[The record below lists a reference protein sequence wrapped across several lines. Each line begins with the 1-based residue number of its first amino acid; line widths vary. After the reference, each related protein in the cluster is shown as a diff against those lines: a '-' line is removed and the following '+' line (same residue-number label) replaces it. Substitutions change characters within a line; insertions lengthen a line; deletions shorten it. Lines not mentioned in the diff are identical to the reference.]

1 MSEAAWWTLATV
13 LLAVC
18 FGAMLAIT
26 SGSTPAGQFFA
37 GWLTEYSL
45 SMDNLLV
52 FVILITRS
60 QVPSR
65 LHGRVLLAGIGVA
78 VVLRGA
84 VIGLG
89 AAALHRFG
97 WLEYLFGLFLLYTAA
112 QIARRPH
119 EAPQPTGTSAEH
131 VPGEF
136 PRSSGRSA
144 PAGVPAATEDPP
156 SGAAGRIA
164 ARLTR
169 RGTAGVLTLVIA
181 LGVADVL
188 FAVDSIPAVFGLT
201 RDPFL
206 VFSANVFALLGLRHL
221 YFLVAGLLARLV
233 YLQAGLCVVLAF
245 IGVKLLAEAL
255 HGSGVT
261 SLGPVHVPQ
270 VGAWLSLAIIVLVL
284 GVTALASVLATRR
297 QARQRER
304 ADRAICGEQRRSR
317 QPAPPERS
325 APGQPGSG
333 RESAAQVRHDVA
345 DGDLDRLTGGARG
358 DLDGAVCQ
366 AALAHGHPE
375 RDPGELGVAELHPGP
390 LGPVV
395 DDNLDARRG

>member
-1 MSEAAWWTLATV
+1 MAYLQVPVWGWAALIAALVVLLGADLLASTRRDRPAGMAEAAGWTLATV
-13 LLAVC
+13 VLAVC

-26 SGSTPAGQFFA
+26 AGSTPAGQFFA

-52 FVILITRS
+52 FVILISMS

-65 LHGRVLLAGIGVA
+65 LHGRVVLAGIGVA

-112 QIARRPH
+112 QLAWHPH
-119 EAPQPTGTSAEH
+119 EAPLPTRASAGH

-136 PRSSGRSA
+136 PRSGRPPVA
-144 PAGVPAATEDPP
+144 VAGVPGAEDAPA
-156 SGAAGRIA
+156 GAAGRIA

-169 RGTAGVLTLVIA
+169 RGTAGVLALVIA
-181 LGVADVL
+181 LGVADVV
-188 FAVDSIPAVFGLT
+188 FALDSIPAVFGLT

-221 YFLVAGLLARLV
+221 YFLVAALLARLV

-261 SLGPVHVPQ
+261 SLGPVPVPQ
-270 VGAWLSLAIIVLVL
+270 VGPWLSLAIIALVL
-284 GVTALASVLATRR
+284 GTAALASVVVT
-297 QARQRER
+297 RQRGR
-304 ADRAICGEQRRSR
+304 SDRAVCGEQR
-317 QPAPPERS
+317 
-325 APGQPGSG
+325 
-333 RESAAQVRHDVA
+333 
-345 DGDLDRLTGGARG
+345 
-358 DLDGAVCQ
+358 
-366 AALAHGHPE
+366 
-375 RDPGELGVAELHPGP
+375 
-390 LGPVV
+390 
-395 DDNLDARRG
+395 

>member
-1 MSEAAWWTLATV
+1 MATLHVPVWGWVALIAALVLLLGADLLASSRRDHLVSMSEAAGWTLATV
-13 LLAVC
+13 VLAVC

-26 SGSTPAGQFFA
+26 SGSTPSGQFFA

-52 FVILITRS
+52 FVILISRS
-60 QVPSR
+60 QVPGR
-65 LHGRVLLAGIGVA
+65 LHGRVVLAGIGVA
-78 VVLRGA
+78 VVLRGT

-112 QIARRPH
+112 QVARHPNR
-119 EAPQPTGTSAEH
+119 ASLPTGTSAGH

-136 PRSSGRSA
+136 PRPVRSTA
-144 PAGVPAATEDPP
+144 DEAGVPGAMVADAP

-188 FAVDSIPAVFGLT
+188 FALDSIPAVFGLT

-245 IGVKLLAEAL
+245 IGVKLLGEAL

-261 SLGPVHVPQ
+261 SLGPVRLPQ
-270 VGAWLSLAIIVLVL
+270 VGAWLSLAIIALVL
-284 GVTALASVLATRR
+284 GVTALASLLAPRW
-297 QARQRER
+297 QARRRKR
-304 ADRAICGEQRRSR
+304 ADRTVCGEQR
-317 QPAPPERS
+317 
-325 APGQPGSG
+325 
-333 RESAAQVRHDVA
+333 
-345 DGDLDRLTGGARG
+345 
-358 DLDGAVCQ
+358 
-366 AALAHGHPE
+366 
-375 RDPGELGVAELHPGP
+375 
-390 LGPVV
+390 
-395 DDNLDARRG
+395 

>member
-1 MSEAAWWTLATV
+1 MATLQVPVWGWAALIAALVVLLGADLLASSRRDGPVSMREAAGWTLATV

-18 FGAMLAIT
+18 FGALLAIT

-52 FVILITRS
+52 FVILISRS

-65 LHGRVLLAGIGVA
+65 LHGRVVLAGIGVA
-78 VVLRGA
+78 VVLRGT

-89 AAALHRFG
+89 AAALNRFG

-112 QIARRPH
+112 QIARHPNV
-119 EAPQPTGTSAEH
+119 APPLAGTGAGH

-136 PRSSGRSA
+136 PRSGRPPAGTAVAPPATVADA
-144 PAGVPAATEDPP
+144 PA
-156 SGAAGRIA
+156 GAAGRIA

-169 RGTAGVLTLVIA
+169 RGTAGVLALVIA
-181 LGVADVL
+181 LGVADL
-188 FAVDSIPAVFGLT
+188 IFAVDSIPAVFGLT

-245 IGVKLLAEAL
+245 IGVKLLGEAL

-261 SLGPVHVPQ
+261 SIGPVPVPQ
-270 VGAWLSLAIIVLVL
+270 VGAWLSLAIIGLVL

-304 ADRAICGEQRRSR
+304 SDRAVCGEQ
-317 QPAPPERS
+317 
-325 APGQPGSG
+325 
-333 RESAAQVRHDVA
+333 H
-345 DGDLDRLTGGARG
+345 
-358 DLDGAVCQ
+358 
-366 AALAHGHPE
+366 
-375 RDPGELGVAELHPGP
+375 
-390 LGPVV
+390 
-395 DDNLDARRG
+395 

>member
-1 MSEAAWWTLATV
+1 MASLQVPVWGWAALIAALVVLLGADLWAGARRDRPVSMAESAWWTLAAV

-26 SGSTPAGQFFA
+26 SGSVPAGQFFA

-52 FVILITRS
+52 FVVLISWFR
-60 QVPSR
+60 VPSR
-65 LHGRVLLAGIGVA
+65 LQGRVVLAGIGVA
-78 VVLRGA
+78 VVLRGI
-84 VIGLG
+84 VIALG

-112 QIARRPH
+112 QLARRPKG
-119 EAPQPTGTSAEH
+119 APLPTGTSADH

-136 PRSSGRSA
+136 PQSGKSPENAAGEPVPVTEA
-144 PAGVPAATEDPP
+144 PP
-156 SGAAGRIA
+156 GAAGRIA

-169 RGTAGVLTLVIA
+169 RGSAGMLAVVAA
-181 LGVADVL
+181 LGFADLV

-221 YFLVAGLLARLV
+221 YFLVAALLTRLV

-245 IGVKLLAEAL
+245 IGTKLFADAL

-261 SLGPVHVPQ
+261 SLGPVPVPQ
-270 VGAWLSLAIIVLVL
+270 VGPWLSLAIIVLVL
-284 GVTALASVLATRR
+284 GTTALASVVVTRR
-297 QARQRER
+297 RER
-304 ADRAICGEQRRSR
+304 SDRAVCASSTDRGG
-317 QPAPPERS
+317 PP
-325 APGQPGSG
+325 G
-333 RESAAQVRHDVA
+333 
-345 DGDLDRLTGGARG
+345 
-358 DLDGAVCQ
+358 
-366 AALAHGHPE
+366 
-375 RDPGELGVAELHPGP
+375 
-390 LGPVV
+390 
-395 DDNLDARRG
+395 

>member
-1 MSEAAWWTLATV
+1 MATLQVPVWGWAALIAALVVLLGADLLASSRRDGLVSMRAAAGWTLATV

-18 FGAMLAIT
+18 FGGLLAIT

-52 FVILITRS
+52 FVILISRS

-65 LHGRVLLAGIGVA
+65 LHGRVVLAGIGVA
-78 VVLRGA
+78 VVLRGG
-84 VIGLG
+84 VIALG

-112 QIARRPH
+112 QIARHPNV
-119 EAPQPTGTSAEH
+119 APPLAGTGAGH

-136 PRSSGRSA
+136 PRSGRPPAGTGVVPPAVAADA
-144 PAGVPAATEDPP
+144 PA
-156 SGAAGRIA
+156 GAAGRIA

-169 RGTAGVLTLVIA
+169 RGTAGVLALVVA

-233 YLQAGLCVVLAF
+233 YLEAGRRGLAF

-261 SLGPVHVPQ
+261 SIGPVPVPQ
-270 VGAWLSLAIIVLVL
+270 VGAWLSLAIIALVL
-284 GVTALASVLATRR
+284 GVTALASALATRR
-297 QARQRER
+297 QARQREGPT
-304 ADRAICGEQRRSR
+304 A
-317 QPAPPERS
+317 RS
-325 APGQPGSG
+325 AASHADPASLPG
-333 RESAAQVRHDVA
+333 
-345 DGDLDRLTGGARG
+345 
-358 DLDGAVCQ
+358 
-366 AALAHGHPE
+366 
-375 RDPGELGVAELHPGP
+375 
-390 LGPVV
+390 
-395 DDNLDARRG
+395 

>member
-1 MSEAAWWTLATV
+1 MAFLQVPAWGWAALIAALVVLLGADVWASARRERPVSMAESAWWTLATV

-18 FGAMLAIT
+18 FAGMLAIT

-65 LHGRVLLAGIGVA
+65 LHGRVLLAGIGLA
-78 VVLRGA
+78 VVLRGIA
-84 VIGLG
+84 IGLG

-97 WLEYLFGLFLLYTAA
+97 WLEYLFGLFLLYTAV
-112 QIARRPH
+112 QIARHPN
-119 EAPQPTGTSAEH
+119 EAPPPTGTSAAH

-136 PRSSGRSA
+136 PRSGRSA
-144 PAGVPAATEDPP
+144 ANEAGVPGDVAEDAPG
-156 SGAAGRIA
+156 GAAGRIA

-169 RGTAGVLTLVIA
+169 RGTAGVLTLVVA
-181 LGVADVL
+181 LGVADVM

-221 YFLVAGLLARLV
+221 YFLVAALLARLV
-233 YLQAGLCVVLAF
+233 YLQTGLCVVLAF
-245 IGVKLLAEAL
+245 IGVKLLGEAL

-261 SLGPVHVPQ
+261 SLGPVPIPQ
-270 VGAWLSLAIIVLVL
+270 ISPWLSLAIIVLVL
-284 GVTALASVLATRR
+284 GTTALASVLATRR

-304 ADRAICGEQRRSR
+304 PDRAICD
-317 QPAPPERS
+317 
-325 APGQPGSG
+325 GQ
-333 RESAAQVRHDVA
+333 H
-345 DGDLDRLTGGARG
+345 
-358 DLDGAVCQ
+358 
-366 AALAHGHPE
+366 
-375 RDPGELGVAELHPGP
+375 
-390 LGPVV
+390 
-395 DDNLDARRG
+395 

>member
-1 MSEAAWWTLATV
+1 MASLQVPAWGWAALVAALAVLLGADLLASARRDRPVRMSEAAWWTLATV

-84 VIGLG
+84 AIGLG
-89 AAALHRFG
+89 AAALNRFG
-97 WLEYLFGLFLLYTAA
+97 WVEYLFGLFLLYTAA
-112 QIARRPH
+112 QIARHPH
-119 EAPQPTGTSAEH
+119 QTPQPTGTSTGH

-136 PRSSGRSA
+136 PRPSGRSA
-144 PAGVPAATEDPP
+144 PAGVPPAMEDRP
-156 SGAAGRIA
+156 GGVAGRIA

-221 YFLVAGLLARLV
+221 YFLVAALLARLV
-233 YLQAGLCVVLAF
+233 YLQTGLCVVLAF
-245 IGVKLLAEAL
+245 IGVKLLGEAL
-255 HGSGVT
+255 HGSGVA
-261 SLGPVHVPQ
+261 SLGPIAIPQ
-270 VGAWLSLAIIVLVL
+270 ISPWLSLAIIALVL
-284 GVTALASVLATRR
+284 GTTALASVVVTRR
-297 QARQRER
+297 AARQRER
-304 ADRAICGEQRRSR
+304 SDRAVCDGQR
-317 QPAPPERS
+317 
-325 APGQPGSG
+325 
-333 RESAAQVRHDVA
+333 
-345 DGDLDRLTGGARG
+345 
-358 DLDGAVCQ
+358 
-366 AALAHGHPE
+366 
-375 RDPGELGVAELHPGP
+375 
-390 LGPVV
+390 
-395 DDNLDARRG
+395 

>member
-1 MSEAAWWTLATV
+1 MAFLQVPVWGWAALIAALVVLLGADLLASIRRDRPPSMSEAAWWTLATV

-26 SGSTPAGQFFA
+26 SGSVPAGQFFA

-52 FVILITRS
+52 FVVLISWFR
-60 QVPSR
+60 VPSR
-65 LHGRVLLAGIGVA
+65 LRGRVVLAGIGIA
-78 VVLRGA
+78 VVLRGV

-112 QIARRPH
+112 QIARHPQ
-119 EAPQPTGTSAEH
+119 EAPLPAGTSADH

-136 PRSSGRSA
+136 PQSGESPENA
-144 PAGVPAATEDPP
+144 AGEPVPVTEPP
-156 SGAAGRIA
+156 PGAAGRIA

-221 YFLVAGLLARLV
+221 YFLVAALLARLV
-233 YLQAGLCVVLAF
+233 YLQTGLCVVLAF
-245 IGVKLLAEAL
+245 IGVKLLGEAL
-255 HGSGVT
+255 HGSGVA
-261 SLGPVHVPQ
+261 SLGPIAIPQ
-270 VGAWLSLAIIVLVL
+270 ISPWLSLAIIALVL
-284 GVTALASVLATRR
+284 GTTALASVVVTRR
-297 QARQRER
+297 AARQRER
-304 ADRAICGEQRRSR
+304 SDRAVCDGQR
-317 QPAPPERS
+317 
-325 APGQPGSG
+325 
-333 RESAAQVRHDVA
+333 
-345 DGDLDRLTGGARG
+345 
-358 DLDGAVCQ
+358 
-366 AALAHGHPE
+366 
-375 RDPGELGVAELHPGP
+375 
-390 LGPVV
+390 
-395 DDNLDARRG
+395 

>member
-1 MSEAAWWTLATV
+1 MASLQVPAWGWAALIAALVVLLGADLLASARRDRPVGMAEAAWWTLATV

-18 FGAMLAIT
+18 FGLMLAIT
-26 SGSTPAGQFFA
+26 SGSVPAGQFFA

-52 FVILITRS
+52 FVILISWS

-65 LHGRVLLAGIGVA
+65 LESRVVLAGIGLA
-78 VVLRGA
+78 VVLRGV

-112 QIARRPH
+112 QIARHPNKTPLATR
-119 EAPQPTGTSAEH
+119 TSAGH

-136 PRSSGRSA
+136 PRRGRPPANAAGA
-144 PAGVPAATEDPP
+144 PVPVTEDPP
-156 SGAAGRIA
+156 GAAGRIA

-169 RGTAGVLTLVIA
+169 HGSAGVLAVVAA
-181 LGVADVL
+181 LGVADVM

-221 YFLVAGLLARLV
+221 YFLVSALLARLV

-245 IGVKLLAEAL
+245 IGVKLFADAL

-261 SLGPVHVPQ
+261 SLGPVPVPR
-270 VGAWLSLAIIVLVL
+270 VGPWLSLGIIVLVL
-284 GVTALASVLATRR
+284 GTTALASVLVTQR

-304 ADRAICGEQRRSR
+304 SDRAVCD
-317 QPAPPERS
+317 
-325 APGQPGSG
+325 GQ
-333 RESAAQVRHDVA
+333 H
-345 DGDLDRLTGGARG
+345 
-358 DLDGAVCQ
+358 
-366 AALAHGHPE
+366 
-375 RDPGELGVAELHPGP
+375 
-390 LGPVV
+390 
-395 DDNLDARRG
+395 

>member
-1 MSEAAWWTLATV
+1 MASLQVPVWGWAALIAALVVLLGADLWASARRDRPVSMPEAAGWTLATV
-13 LLAVC
+13 LLAVS

-26 SGSTPAGQFFA
+26 AGSTPAGQFFA

-52 FVILITRS
+52 FVILISRS

-65 LHGRVLLAGIGVA
+65 LHGRVVLAGIGFA
-78 VVLRGA
+78 AVLRGV
-84 VIGLG
+84 VIVLG

-112 QIARRPH
+112 QIARHPN
-119 EAPQPTGTSAEH
+119 EASPPTGTGAGH

-136 PRSSGRSA
+136 PRSA
-144 PAGVPAATEDPP
+144 QPPANAAGLPVVTTENPPGV
-156 SGAAGRIA
+156 AGRIA

-169 RGTAGVLTLVIA
+169 RGTAGVLALVAA
-181 LGVADVL
+181 LGVADVM

-221 YFLVAGLLARLV
+221 YFLVAALLARLV

-245 IGVKLLAEAL
+245 IGVKLLGEAL

-261 SLGPVHVPQ
+261 SLGPIPLPQ
-270 VGAWLSLAIIVLVL
+270 IGPWLSLAIIVLVL
-284 GVTALASVLATRR
+284 GATALASVLVTRR
-297 QARQRER
+297 QTRQRER
-304 ADRAICGEQRRSR
+304 SDRAVCDGQR
-317 QPAPPERS
+317 
-325 APGQPGSG
+325 
-333 RESAAQVRHDVA
+333 
-345 DGDLDRLTGGARG
+345 
-358 DLDGAVCQ
+358 
-366 AALAHGHPE
+366 
-375 RDPGELGVAELHPGP
+375 
-390 LGPVV
+390 
-395 DDNLDARRG
+395 

>member
-1 MSEAAWWTLATV
+1 MAFLQVPVWGWAALIAALVVLLGADFWASTRRERPVGMAEAAWWTLATV

-18 FGAMLAIT
+18 FGGMLAVT

-52 FVILITRS
+52 FVILISWFR
-60 QVPSR
+60 VPSR
-65 LHGRVLLAGIGVA
+65 LQGRVVMAGIGLA
-78 VVLRGA
+78 VVLRGI

-112 QIARRPH
+112 QIARRPK
-119 EAPQPTGTSAEH
+119 EAPPPTGTSADH

-136 PRSSGRSA
+136 RQSGRPPENA
-144 PAGVPAATEDPP
+144 AGVPVPVTEAPA
-156 SGAAGRIA
+156 GAAGRIA

-169 RGTAGVLTLVIA
+169 HGSAGVLAVVAA
-181 LGVADVL
+181 LGVADL
-188 FAVDSIPAVFGLT
+188 MFAVDSIPAVFGLT

-245 IGVKLLAEAL
+245 IGVKLFADAL

-261 SLGPVHVPQ
+261 SLGPVPVPQ
-270 VGAWLSLAIIVLVL
+270 VGPWLSLAIIVLVL
-284 GVTALASVLATRR
+284 GTTALASVVVTRR
-297 QARQRER
+297 ARQRER
-304 ADRAICGEQRRSR
+304 PGRAHP
-317 QPAPPERS
+317 PASPAAPTPSPPGRAHPPAS
-325 APGQPGSG
+325 PATPTPSPPG
-333 RESAAQVRHDVA
+333 
-345 DGDLDRLTGGARG
+345 
-358 DLDGAVCQ
+358 
-366 AALAHGHPE
+366 
-375 RDPGELGVAELHPGP
+375 
-390 LGPVV
+390 
-395 DDNLDARRG
+395 

>member
-1 MSEAAWWTLATV
+1 MASLQVPVWGWAALIAALLALLGADLLASSRRNRPVSMQEAAGWTLATV
-13 LLAVC
+13 VLAVSFGVLLAV
-18 FGAMLAIT
+18 T

-45 SMDNLLV
+45 SLDNLLV
-52 FVILITRS
+52 FVILISRS
-60 QVPSR
+60 QVPAR
-65 LHGRVLLAGIGVA
+65 LHGRVVLAGIGVA

-112 QIARRPH
+112 QIARHPNV
-119 EAPQPTGTSAEH
+119 APPLAGTGAGH

-136 PRSSGRSA
+136 PRSGRPPAGTAVVPPATVADA
-144 PAGVPAATEDPP
+144 PA
-156 SGAAGRIA
+156 GAAGRIA

-169 RGTAGVLTLVIA
+169 RGTAGVLALVIA
-181 LGVADVL
+181 LGVADL
-188 FAVDSIPAVFGLT
+188 IFAVDSIPAVFGLT

-221 YFLVAGLLARLV
+221 YFLVAALLARLI

-245 IGVKLLAEAL
+245 IGVKLLGEAL

-261 SLGPVHVPQ
+261 SIGPVPVPQ
-270 VGAWLSLAIIVLVL
+270 VGAWLSLVIIGLVL

-304 ADRAICGEQRRSR
+304 SDRAVCGEQ
-317 QPAPPERS
+317 
-325 APGQPGSG
+325 
-333 RESAAQVRHDVA
+333 H
-345 DGDLDRLTGGARG
+345 
-358 DLDGAVCQ
+358 
-366 AALAHGHPE
+366 
-375 RDPGELGVAELHPGP
+375 
-390 LGPVV
+390 
-395 DDNLDARRG
+395 

>member
-1 MSEAAWWTLATV
+1 MAFLQVPAWGWAALIAALVVLLGADLWASTRRERPVTMAEAAGWTLVTV

-18 FGAMLAIT
+18 FGGMLAIT

-65 LHGRVLLAGIGVA
+65 LHGRVVMAGIGLA
-78 VVLRGA
+78 VVLRGV

-112 QIARRPH
+112 QIARHPN
-119 EAPQPTGTSAEH
+119 EVPLPTGTSAGH

-136 PRSSGRSA
+136 PRSGRP
-144 PAGVPAATEDPP
+144 PAKAAGLPVPMTENPPGV
-156 SGAAGRIA
+156 AGRIG

-169 RGTAGVLTLVIA
+169 RGTAGVLALVVA
-181 LGVADVL
+181 LGVADVM

-221 YFLVAGLLARLV
+221 YFLVAALLARLV
-233 YLQAGLCVVLAF
+233 YLQTGLCVVLAF
-245 IGVKLLAEAL
+245 IGVKLLGDAL

-261 SLGPVHVPQ
+261 SLGPVPIPQ
-270 VGAWLSLAIIVLVL
+270 ISPWLSLAIIALVL
-284 GVTALASVLATRR
+284 GTTALASVLVTRPATVHS
-297 QARQRER
+297 
-304 ADRAICGEQRRSR
+304 DWS
-317 QPAPPERS
+317 S
-325 APGQPGSG
+325 
-333 RESAAQVRHDVA
+333 
-345 DGDLDRLTGGARG
+345 LK
-358 DLDGAVCQ
+358 
-366 AALAHGHPE
+366 
-375 RDPGELGVAELHPGP
+375 
-390 LGPVV
+390 
-395 DDNLDARRG
+395 